1 MEDKMKFD
9 NFVDFDRYGDE
20 LAAKGKNDEVLDL
33 FLRASEVLPKE
44 DYEVNYFLITSYLA
58 SLYRKSDRLDESYNI
73 AKELIDNGYACG
85 IWTTK
90 EISRRNHVELME
102 KNRILLENAQSKAKM
117 EYKVCLPNDYTSD
130 QKYPVVFAL
139 HGDGVDGNIHNLS
152 LYWTSEVFTDQ
163 GIITVY
169 VQSSQ
174 VYSHGG
180 YQWNR
185 DPEIARKEIRDCL
198 REVTEQY
205 SIDTSQIIV
214 GGFSGGA
221 MISVDFALG
230 EVIPIKGFISL
241 CPASVSNYYSVEKAE
256 GAAKRNIKGVILEGE
271 LDLEPSIKDLIKGF
285 DETGTQ
291 YKYVINEGI
300 GHVCPKDLTEKL
312 EEAVTF
318 ILGHKE

>member
-1 MEDKMKFD
+1 MKFD
-9 NFVDFDRYGDE
+9 NFVEFDRYGDE

-44 DYEVNYFLITSYLA
+44 DYKVNYFLITSYLA
-58 SLYRKSDRLDESYNI
+58 SLYRKSGRLDESYNI
-73 AKELIDNGYACG
+73 AKELIENGYACG

-90 EISRRNHVELME
+90 EVSRRNDVELLE
-102 KNRILLENAQSKAKM
+102 KNRILLENAQSEAKM
-117 EYKVCLPNDYTSD
+117 EYKVYIPTDYTSD
-130 QKYPVVFAL
+130 QKYPIVFAL

-152 LYWTSEVFTDQ
+152 LYWTPEIFTDQ

-180 YQWNR
+180 YQWNK
-185 DPEIARKEIRDCL
+185 DPEIARKEIMDCL
-198 REVTEQY
+198 REVSEQY

-241 CPASVSNYYSVEKAE
+241 CPASVSHYFSVEKA
-256 GAAKRNIKGVILEGE
+256 AAALKRGVKAVLFEGE
-271 LDLEPSIKDLIKGF
+271 LDLEPSVQDLIKIF
-285 DETGTQ
+285 YETGFE
-291 YKYVINEGI
+291 YKYVVNEGT
-300 GHVCPKDLTEKL
+300 GHVCPIDLKEKL
-312 EEAVTF
+312 EDAMAF
-318 ILGHKE
+318 ILG